1 MADHEP
7 APGPEPEP
15 DLDGIWGPPH
25 GEAMTEAEALAAGER
40 EAWGGEP
47 PGPGYTYADWVAE
60 GREPEAGA

>member
-1 MADHEP
+1 
-7 APGPEPEP
+7 
-15 DLDGIWGPPH
+15 
-25 GEAMTEAEALAAGER
+25 MTEAEALAAGER